1 MINYIQLSLLEI
13 VTESVCNTNSFVY
26 FIVYLLGLLITL
38 GSLGEG
44 MRLVWTRF
52 NNSFAMIICDYQ

>member
-26 FIVYLLGLLITL
+26 FIVYLLGLLIT
-38 GSLGEG
+38 
-44 MRLVWTRF
+44 
-52 NNSFAMIICDYQ
+52 